1 MTVRKIFSFL
11 ICFCLSLIPCF
22 TYASDSGVIFPDT
35 VDVNIVSQDV
45 DNSLTLKSVNVS
57 NERVTANDTN
67 GLKSIMLGLIGDYE
81 TVVTDY
87 VYQNTSGYTT
97 HSITI
102 ERDWSWILTCC
113 LFIVVIYCVF
123 RAVGGILWK

>member
-1 MTVRKIFSFL
+1 MKFKKI
-11 ICFCLSLIPCF
+11 ICFAFVFCFSLIPCLAF
-22 TYASDSGVIFPDT
+22 ATDSAMVFPDT
-35 VDVNIVSQDV
+35 VDVNIVSNDS

-57 NERVTANDTN
+57 NERITANDTN
-67 GLKSIMLGLIGDYE
+67 GLKSIMLDLIGDYE

-102 ERDWSWILTCC
+102 ERDWSWILSCC
-113 LFIVVIYCVF
+113 LFIVVVYCTF